1 MPAVPKIDWIMKIK
15 ERRRRAFRRKRNT
28 IARSLQE
35 GQYRSQVQD
44 NAKKELKRI
53 KKHEVLALKEEY
65 E

>member
-1 MPAVPKIDWIMKIK
+1 MPFVPKIDWLMKIK
-15 ERRRRAFRRKRNT
+15 ERRRRAFRRKRNLV
-28 IARSLQE
+28 ARSLQE
-35 GQYRSQVQD
+35 GIFQPKVKE